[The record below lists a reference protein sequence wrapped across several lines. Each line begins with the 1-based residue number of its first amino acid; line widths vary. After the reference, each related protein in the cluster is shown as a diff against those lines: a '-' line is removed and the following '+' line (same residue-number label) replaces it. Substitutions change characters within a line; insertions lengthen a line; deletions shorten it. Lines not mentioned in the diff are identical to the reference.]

1 MPKDHNPDADADPD
15 PSDVD
20 EGNASPNTHPV
31 PPPFNPIGPPEQL
44 PVAVLSSSAAE
55 AAVLAAKGA
64 SVVPDLMRVY
74 ESLTQRS
81 TPQQNDLA
89 YMDSTND
96 MNENGNTA
104 DVDAAQAQG
113 QYSVY
118 HPYDMRPDPPL
129 QQQQQQQQQQQPLEP
144 QFGAGGGGGYA
155 QAWTYD
161 TTSVPVAVVGN
172 VNVGVNVPQYGENP
186 FVPSTMPVPA
196 SVNVHQGAGAPPAA
210 SVVPSSTAETGSAR
224 SLRKRTAATSFANNN
239 GNSNSNN
246 SVNNSNRDD
255 SSSASIG
262 DNTSTTRGSKAQRR
276 KGKDSDG
283 RWSKR
288 FTWPEDLHRDFVSAV
303 FDVGLKHSSPS
314 TILEHM
320 PKHEQITS
328 ERIKSHLQ
336 KYRLHRAKSKKEF
349 MASYESAVTKIQ
361 TEGLASVTSLGGAQ
375 VPAHLTYVT
384 MTETSGGG
392 GGGMDATKPQQ
403 VQLQSQ
409 QLQQQAQ
416 RPPQLQPILPLPQG
430 AQAPATTAATTD
442 EPKAA
447 ATQQQQ
453 EALMLPRLSEAEK
466 ASPIGASMG
475 YLMGLFFS
483 LKQQLVAQ
491 RAIAA
496 AAAAADAAKKNQ
508 PVAAVFDAFV
518 SGNLP
523 STGDLVAVMNPDGTN
538 VDKVLSPPNAVPSAR
553 SNLEENNMMKRE
565 MKNQMAFQNKMRAL
579 KMQELKKLKTV
590 GGDEVNVHKEE
601 DGSVLHLAN
610 AVSTAAA
617 ITANSKAVAF
627 DSTNEQHGDPDQLQP
642 QPLQHLS
649 SQQQLND
656 HDQQHQEFQGAGE
669 AAADDGGVMF
679 EGERNRSM
687 SIGASEDFWNTDV
700 VDDQLFEFL
709 MNN

>member
-1 MPKDHNPDADADPD
+1 MSNEALPGPSSDAEEECEAQ
-15 PSDVD
+15 SS
-20 EGNASPNTHPV
+20 NNNHPV
-31 PPPFNPIGPPEQL
+31 PPPFNPIGPPR
-44 PVAVLSSSAAE
+44 PPATVLSNSAAE
-55 AAVLAAKGA
+55 AAVVAAKGA

-74 ESLTQRS
+74 ESLTQSS
-81 TPQQNDLA
+81 TPQNDSE
-89 YMDSTND
+89 YHD
-96 MNENGNTA
+96 TA
-104 DVDAAQAQG
+104 DADAQAQA
-113 QYSVY
+113 QYSNHAHNVY
-118 HPYDMRPDPPL
+118 HPYDLGSD
-129 QQQQQQQQQQQPLEP
+129 QQQQQQQQQQPMDS
-144 QFGAGGGGGYA
+144 QFGGYA

-161 TTSVPVAVVGN
+161 SSVPGA
-172 VNVGVNVPQYGENP
+172 QYSEHP
-186 FVPSTMPVPA
+186 YV
-196 SVNVHQGAGAPPAA
+196 PPAA
-210 SVVPSSTAETGSAR
+210 PAVSNNDGTPTAAAVDANSTSVGAR
-224 SLRKRTAATSFANNN
+224 SLRKRTAPATSFANNS
-239 GNSNSNN
+239 NSINSNN
-246 SVNNSNRDD
+246 NRDD
-255 SSSASIG
+255 SSSASMG
-262 DNTSTTRGSKAQRR
+262 ENTSATRSSSKARR
-276 KGKDSDG
+276 KGGKDSDG

-361 TEGLASVTSLGGAQ
+361 KEGLSSNTSMGGAQ

-384 MTETSGGG
+384 MTEMGDSGV
-392 GGGMDATKPQQ
+392 TKQSQ
-403 VQLQSQ
+403 VQ
-409 QLQQQAQ
+409 QQQQ
-416 RPPQLQPILPLPQG
+416 QQQPPQGGVQTQSPAAG
-430 AQAPATTAATTD
+430 ATS
-442 EPKAA
+442 EPKMP
-447 ATQQQQ
+447 TQQQIHQQQQQQ

-466 ASPIGASMG
+466 QSPIGASMG

-483 LKQQLVAQ
+483 LKQQLVSQ
-491 RAIAA
+491 RAAAAQLAA
-496 AAAAADAAKKNQ
+496 AAAANKNQ

-523 STGDLVAVMNPDGTN
+523 ATGDITTVDGITGATN
-538 VDKVLSPPNAVPSAR
+538 ANNKLAPPNAVPSMR

-565 MKNQMAFQNKMRAL
+565 MKNQMTFQNKMRAL

-590 GGDEVNVHKEE
+590 VE
-601 DGSVLHLAN
+601 DGSVMHLVSN

-617 ITANSKAVAF
+617 ITATKGVANNNS
-627 DSTNEQHGDPDQLQP
+627 EQEP

-649 SQQQLND
+649 SQHQLQD
-656 HDQQHQEFQGAGE
+656 PDQQQHDFQGAGE
-669 AAADDGGVMF
+669 AAADGGGVMF

>member
-1 MPKDHNPDADADPD
+1 MSKDAHPNED

-20 EGNASPNTHPV
+20 EGEDDNVSPNNNTHPV
-31 PPPFNPIGPPEQL
+31 PPPFNPIGPREHL
-44 PVAVLSSSAAE
+44 PVAILSSSAAE

-74 ESLTQRS
+74 ESLTQSS
-81 TPQQNDLA
+81 TPQQNELT
-89 YMDSTND
+89 YMDAPD
-96 MNENGNTA
+96 TA
-104 DVDAAQAQG
+104 DEEAQAQA

-118 HPYDMRPDPPL
+118 HPYDMRPDQQE
-129 QQQQQQQQQQQPLEP
+129 QQQQQQQQQHPIDP
-144 QFGAGGGGGYA
+144 QFGVNSYA

-161 TTSVPVAVVGN
+161 TTSVPVA
-172 VNVGVNVPQYGENP
+172 PHYAEHP
-186 FVPSTMPVPA
+186 YAPSTMPVPA
-196 SVNVHQGAGAPPAA
+196 NVNVHPNAP
-210 SVVPSSTAETGSAR
+210 VVPSSSASSAAPIETGSPNNGAR
-224 SLRKRTAATSFANNN
+224 SLRKRTAAASFANNN
-239 GNSNSNN
+239 NNNNNGNNSNSNN
-246 SVNNSNRDD
+246 SNNNSNRDD

-262 DNTSTTRGSKAQRR
+262 DNTSTTPRGGSKAQRR
-276 KGKDSDG
+276 SKGAGKDSDG

-384 MTETSGGG
+384 MTEASGGCIDG
-392 GGGMDATKPQQ
+392 VTKQGQGQGQP
-403 VQLQSQ
+403 Q
-409 QLQQQAQ
+409 QLQQQVQ
-416 RPPQLQPILPLPQG
+416 QPPQLQPPLPVPPQG
-430 AQAPATTAATTD
+430 AQAPATTTD
-442 EPKAA
+442 EPKTT

-491 RAIAA
+491 RAAA
-496 AAAAADAAKKNQ
+496 AAAAATDAANMNQ

-523 STGDLVAVMNPDGTN
+523 STGDLVAVNPDGTPTL
-538 VDKVLSPPNAVPSAR
+538 DKGPPNAVPSAR

-590 GGDEVNVHKEE
+590 GGDEVNGINKEG

-627 DSTNEQHGDPDQLQP
+627 DSTTEQHQHHDPDQLQP
-642 QPLQHLS
+642 HPLQQLS
-649 SQQQLND
+649 SQQHLHD
-656 HDQQHQEFQGAGE
+656 DDQQPQDFQGAGE
-669 AAADDGGVMF
+669 AAADGGGVMF